1 MKKLFTTTCLAALFV
16 IPFAFAACDESHGN
30 AADGEDM
37 DSPADTVAEEEV
49 CTMPSALD
57 PDIEIPNRGELTIHD
72 CLLDMACVETMV
84 CAHRGFHTFAP
95 ENTLS
100 AIMAAAEIGVDA
112 VEMDIRETL
121 DDVLVV
127 MHDDTV
133 DRTTDGT
140 GSVGEMTFDEI
151 RGLRIDTSRLPDYTG
166 EVFVP
171 TFLEAIE
178 EARGK
183 MVVYVDMKTSR
194 DDLLVSDIQEA
205 EAWDFVMIY
214 SGSLEKLERVQAAD
228 PDIFVFPVAE
238 STEEVDAIMA
248 SVTPVLIELGGSIDA
263 ALVDYIHAAG
273 VKVSRDS
280 LGGADIAAKYECDPT
295 HWDVYVDAG
304 INLIQTNWPEY
315 MLPYIKNR

>member
-1 MKKLFTTTCLAALFV
+1 MKKLFAAAFLPALFF
-16 IPFAFAACDESHGN
+16 IPVVFAACNENN
-30 AADGEDM
+30 AAESDGEDR
-37 DSPADTVAEEEV
+37 DSPADTVAQEDV

-57 PDIEIPNRGELTIHD
+57 PDIEIPNRGESTIHD
-72 CLLDMACVETMV
+72 CLLDMSCVETMV

-100 AIMAAAEIGVDA
+100 AIRAAAQLGVDA
-112 VEMDIRETL
+112 VEVDIRETL
-121 DDVLVV
+121 DDILVV
-127 MHDDTV
+127 IHDDTV
-133 DRTTDGT
+133 DRTTDGS
-140 GSVGEMTFDEI
+140 GHVNEMTFDEI
-151 RGLRIDTSRLPDYTG
+151 RALHIDTSRYPDYAG

-171 TFLEAIE
+171 TFLEALE

-183 MVVYVDMKTSR
+183 MVVYVDMKTDR

-205 EAWDFVMIY
+205 EARDFVMIY

-228 PDIFVFPVAE
+228 PDIFVFPTAE
-238 STEEVDAIMA
+238 STEEVDTIME
-248 SVTPVLIELGGSIDA
+248 SVVPVLIELNGPIDV

-280 LGGADIAAKYECDPT
+280 LGGADIAVKMECDPT

-304 INLIQTNWPEY
+304 IDLIQTNWPEY
-315 MLPYIKNR
+315 MLPYIKN